1 MHATCD
7 LCKREFALSDVD
19 LARVEKG
26 KAEGLHAKI
35 VKCTHCGTSTV
46 VQWAEKPSEPIPPL
60 RCPVS
65 GCDGYVVHVTNDG
78 PAYWGCGHC
87 GSQWR
92 DVANLQNEI
101 TAIVT
106 RFPYRKKSYRKKA
119 GQWIAAGQEKEV
131 SDYDERVANEPED
144 ESNDDW
150 RG

>member
-19 LARVEKG
+19 LARVENG
-26 KAEGLHAKI
+26 KVKGLHAI
-35 VKCTHCGTSTV
+35 FVKCTHCETSTV
-46 VQWAEKPSEPIPPL
+46 VQWAGKPTSTPPL

-65 GCDGYVVHVTNDG
+65 ACDGYVVYVTNDG

-92 DVANLQNEI
+92 DFANLQAEI
-101 TAIVT
+101 TAIVE
-106 RFPYRKKSYRKKA
+106 RFPYRKKSYRQKG
-119 GQWIAAGQEKEV
+119 GQWVAAGRDKEV
-131 SDYDERVANEPED
+131 ADYEDRVADEPDD
-144 ESNDDW
+144 ESESPD